1 MISKIYLTVVLAL
14 MSFVIGFLAQR
25 SRMCFV
31 AGVRDYVLV
40 RDKEL
45 IFGLFSFIVTIW
57 ILTSLFY
64 SLNFLRKGMP
74 EYGAVVVRQS
84 VEQINYSLHR
94 LTSLGDAIKGS
105 RSAAIAGGHFSPANT
120 FLFVTFG
127 GGIIMGVVLT
137 FSGGCVLRQ
146 HVLLAQGNID
156 ALYFIIGFYSAV
168 VVYYSL
174 LLRYF
179 VRLY

>member
-1 MISKIYLTVVLAL
+1 
-14 MSFVIGFLAQR
+14 
-25 SRMCFV
+25 MCFV
-31 AGVRDYVLV
+31 AGLRDYILV

-57 ILTSLFY
+57 ILTSIFY

-84 VEQINYSLHR
+84 VEQINFSLHR
-94 LTSLGDAIKGS
+94 LSGIRDSISGGEP
-105 RSAAIAGGHFSPANT
+105 AAGFAAHFSPTNT
-120 FLFVTFG
+120 FLFVTLG
-127 GGIIMGVVLT
+127 GGIIMGMVLT

-146 HVLLAQGNID
+146 HVLLAQGNKD

-168 VVYYSL
+168 IVYYSL

>member
-1 MISKIYLTVVLAL
+1 MLIKIYLTIVLAS
-14 MSFVIGFLAQR
+14 MSFIIGFIAQR

-31 AGVRDYVLV
+31 AGLRDYVLV

-84 VEQINYSLHR
+84 VEQINFSLHR
-94 LTSLGDAIKGS
+94 LTVLGDAVRGGE
-105 RSAAIAGGHFSPANT
+105 SAARTHFSPANT

-127 GGIIMGVVLT
+127 GGIIMGMVLT

-146 HVLLAQGNID
+146 HVLLAQGNMN